1 MLSAAEEIMD
11 LDLTIHAN
19 TLPAPSR
26 RFTGIEIGSNDSKL
40 GFQDPGRCAASVTN
54 VCDATSTWDCTAP
67 WVCG

>member
-1 MLSAAEEIMD
+1 MPPAEGTME

-19 TLPAPSR
+19 PLPAPSR
-26 RFTGIEIGSNDSKL
+26 RFTGVEIGANDSQL

-54 VCDATSTWDCTAP
+54 VCNSTSTWDCTAP